1 MFSIIDL
8 VRYDSLRK
16 HLIPLGALKF
26 LMMFIYYTPGL
37 LLGQFAMSIY
47 LNGIV
52 NGISQICGIPLQ
64 EILLR
69 Y

>member
-1 MFSIIDL
+1 
-8 VRYDSLRK
+8 
-16 HLIPLGALKF
+16 
-26 LMMFIYYTPGL
+26 MMFIYYTPGL
-37 LLGQFAMSIY
+37 LLDQFAMSIY